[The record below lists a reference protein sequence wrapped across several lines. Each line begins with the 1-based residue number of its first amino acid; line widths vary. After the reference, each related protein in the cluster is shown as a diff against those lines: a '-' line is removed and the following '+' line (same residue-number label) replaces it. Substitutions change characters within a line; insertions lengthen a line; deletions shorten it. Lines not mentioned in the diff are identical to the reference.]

1 MDSFTSYIFR
11 QAYEKVKGKGDKLA
25 KINSAINWE
34 RFRPIIKAR
43 YTNDT
48 PRGGR
53 PNTDEVV
60 MVKLLVLQQCR
71 GLMSWRSRHSTAS
84 TSRAS

>member
-1 MDSFTSYIFR
+1 MESFDSYLLKKL
-11 QAYEKVKGKGDKLA
+11 YLKVKGKGDRLA
-25 KINSAINWE
+25 KIQSAVNWE
-34 RFRPIIKAR
+34 KFKPIIKAM

-60 MVKLLVLQQCR
+60 MMKLLVLQQCQ
-71 GLMSWRSRHSTAS
+71 GLMSWRSR
-84 TSRAS
+84 R